1 MKHFFKIFLS
11 MILLLSSSFV
21 YAQQKEKY
29 ISPNSDGVQDELII
43 PIKINDKRLITAWQ
57 LVILDEKD
65 NVVKT
70 IGNKVAL
77 PNDVT
82 FKSFFKQLVTP
93 KVGVEIPESV
103 TWNGTMDSG
112 ETAPD
117 GNYYYYFT
125 ATDENDNTGK
135 TSKRLV
141 VIDTKLPEIDLV
153 QPTDK
158 IFGEGAKSEFKIKQS
173 GSKEDKWIGNIKN
186 ASGEIVRT
194 FTWENDEP
202 CDFSWNGND
211 NTNQIVPDGI
221 YSYEIKSKDR
231 AGNINAQA
239 LITNIIYSGEKPA
252 TNIFI
257 SGSRYFSPGTD
268 SELSTIK
275 FDIQIPVP
283 AANSGNK
290 LSQWNVSIVG
300 TDGKIYRTYEGDEK
314 TLPPTEIVF
323 DGKDNNN
330 ARIPEGKYQAAVSAR
345 YLNGYEPAIIKSPEF
360 ILDVTKP
367 SAQIAVSDKIFGAGT
382 KDKVTISML
391 ITQKVYATVP
401 AWKGQIINEKDSS
414 VVKEFD
420 FGEFPPESIAWNGFS
435 SAGTLA
441 HDGKYKFQLSATD
454 LAGNKG
460 VIISED
466 SFELNTKTAKVLLSA
481 TDVAFSPNGNKVK
494 DTISF
499 KPVLKDID
507 AIASYEFN
515 ILDSKGVA
523 VKSIVDSKVIPS
535 NFVWDGKGNDGI
547 ICPNGTYSA
556 LLNVVS
562 ANGSTASVPS
572 AKFVLDTVAPKVVAK
587 TPWSIFSPD
596 KDGNQDV
603 IPISIS
609 ECSTENLWT
618 AEVKNSKGVV
628 VKKYTWKGKIRSATS
643 DYFEW
648 DGSNESGNKAP
659 DGTYSIVISSEDDA
673 GNKFSTSL
681 NNLTMDSRDTKAYV
695 TAEFEGIS
703 PNGDKVLDTQKF
715 NIKTSVPE
723 GILSWNFDIRSE
735 NGVSIRGWSE
745 KDSAN
750 LPATIIWDGLDS
762 TGKPA
767 EGTYTG
773 TLKIA
778 YKKGNIVQA
787 ISTPFICSAIPP
799 ALTVKTA
806 PKYFSPDND
815 GVDDDLFI
823 KLSGSTKALI
833 KNWSFVIYD
842 PLGKPFW
849 KTNGTK
855 SITERIIWDGLSNVQ
870 KSSSGY
876 AERVQ
881 SAMDYPYEFKVTDS
895 LGMTSVVKGN
905 IAVDVLV
912 IRDGSVLK
920 MAVPSIIFRSDNADF
935 KTVKE
940 IAKGGLALDKAEN
953 NEKVL
958 KRIAQILN
966 KFKDYNVTIVGHA
979 NRVTDNEEE
988 ETVDNPQKWGPALIP
1003 LSAKRAEFV
1012 KAYLVKQG
1020 ISASRLSTEGK
1031 GGTELVVDYQDKDNN
1046 WKNRRVEFILNK

>member
-275 FDIQIPVP
+275 FDVQIPVP

-323 DGKDNNN
+323 DSLDFQSL
-330 ARIPEGKYQAAVSAR
+330 EGVIK
-345 YLNGYEPAIIKSPEF
+345 AIGIDPCK
-360 ILDVTKP
+360 LCT
-367 SAQIAVSDKIFGAGT
+367 
-382 KDKVTISML
+382 
-391 ITQKVYATVP
+391 YC
-401 AWKGQIINEKDSS
+401 
-414 VVKEFD
+414 
-420 FGEFPPESIAWNGFS
+420 WNG
-435 SAGTLA
+435 
-441 HDGKYKFQLSATD
+441 
-454 LAGNKG
+454 
-460 VIISED
+460 
-466 SFELNTKTAKVLLSA
+466 
-481 TDVAFSPNGNKVK
+481 
-494 DTISF
+494 
-499 KPVLKDID
+499 
-507 AIASYEFN
+507 
-515 ILDSKGVA
+515 
-523 VKSIVDSKVIPS
+523 
-535 NFVWDGKGNDGI
+535 
-547 ICPNGTYSA
+547 
-556 LLNVVS
+556 
-562 ANGSTASVPS
+562 
-572 AKFVLDTVAPKVVAK
+572 
-587 TPWSIFSPD
+587 
-596 KDGNQDV
+596 
-603 IPISIS
+603 
-609 ECSTENLWT
+609 
-618 AEVKNSKGVV
+618 
-628 VKKYTWKGKIRSATS
+628 
-643 DYFEW
+643 
-648 DGSNESGNKAP
+648 
-659 DGTYSIVISSEDDA
+659 
-673 GNKFSTSL
+673 
-681 NNLTMDSRDTKAYV
+681 
-695 TAEFEGIS
+695 
-703 PNGDKVLDTQKF
+703 
-715 NIKTSVPE
+715 
-723 GILSWNFDIRSE
+723 
-735 NGVSIRGWSE
+735 
-745 KDSAN
+745 
-750 LPATIIWDGLDS
+750 
-762 TGKPA
+762 
-767 EGTYTG
+767 
-773 TLKIA
+773 
-778 YKKGNIVQA
+778 
-787 ISTPFICSAIPP
+787 
-799 ALTVKTA
+799 
-806 PKYFSPDND
+806 
-815 GVDDDLFI
+815 
-823 KLSGSTKALI
+823 
-833 KNWSFVIYD
+833 
-842 PLGKPFW
+842 
-849 KTNGTK
+849 
-855 SITERIIWDGLSNVQ
+855 
-870 KSSSGY
+870 
-876 AERVQ
+876 
-881 SAMDYPYEFKVTDS
+881 
-895 LGMTSVVKGN
+895 
-905 IAVDVLV
+905 
-912 IRDGSVLK
+912 
-920 MAVPSIIFRSDNADF
+920 
-935 KTVKE
+935 KE
-940 IAKGGLALDKAEN
+940 
-953 NEKVL
+953 
-958 KRIAQILN
+958 
-966 KFKDYNVTIVGHA
+966 
-979 NRVTDNEEE
+979 
-988 ETVDNPQKWGPALIP
+988 
-1003 LSAKRAEFV
+1003 
-1012 KAYLVKQG
+1012 
-1020 ISASRLSTEGK
+1020 
-1031 GGTELVVDYQDKDNN
+1031 
-1046 WKNRRVEFILNK
+1046 